1 MTPDMGPYIA
11 AAWLISALTLGGLT
25 AWALWGYQRRGR

>member
-11 AAWLISALTLGGLT
+11 AAWLLSAASLSGLTL
-25 AWALWGYQRRGR
+25 WAVIQYQRRDR

>member
-11 AAWLISALTLGGLT
+11 LAWSISGLSLGGLT
-25 AWALWGYQRRGR
+25 VWSIWRYLSREQ